1 MTTASRRRGTRPLTP
16 AHAMVLSA
24 LLAGCAPS
32 AAGPAPVAVVL
43 RGSADLTARIRS
55 ELAKPDDDVAIRL
68 TDVAP
73 GRPAPVPGGDVEVAI
88 AEARKQYLVPD
99 VPRCIAALPPAAIT
113 GKLLAAGRLPT
124 VARILFWRVACDV
137 AANALDDARRHAD
150 EFAALDLEVPADADA
165 ASPEVEAV
173 IGRAIRDASAA
184 APSTLRAISAGAP
197 LTVSIDGRATRC
209 VTPCSV
215 SVRPGAHY
223 LHSEADG
230 IVSEDR
236 SVAVHESRAEVRF
249 SAPVAPPDIAAQQW
263 TLRYAASPSSD
274 SLSSVRL
281 LSQATR
287 ARNLVLLQADQRP
300 SGTLLRGVLAV
311 GGDVKGRAERTRSS
325 GNIEDDVLPLVR
337 ELLVEGKVVESPSLT
352 KRPLFWICVGVAA
365 ALAAGTTFL
374 LTRPHSSRTEVRF

>member
-230 IVSEDR
+230 I
-236 SVAVHESRAEVRF
+236 